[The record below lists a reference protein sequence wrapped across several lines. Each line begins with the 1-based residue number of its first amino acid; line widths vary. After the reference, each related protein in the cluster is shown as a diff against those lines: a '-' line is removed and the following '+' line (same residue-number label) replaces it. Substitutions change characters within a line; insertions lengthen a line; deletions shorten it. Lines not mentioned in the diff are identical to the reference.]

1 LITAI
6 AVSFLSAISFYFRKP
21 LPRIGKVAS
30 KKPNS
35 NLKQIQVQSISETRA
50 VIDLLILTI
59 SAGMTIPS
67 AISMISQTSK
77 TYLAA
82 QLNQALLSQN
92 MGGSFE
98 KEFLDL
104 ANQDRY
110 WKLLIGQLKQSWDQG
125 AMILDNL
132 IDLSYFLLDIER
144 SQTMQKVRS
153 AGVKSVLPL
162 GICFLPAFILVV
174 VIPLVVS
181 FINF

>member
-1 LITAI
+1 
-6 AVSFLSAISFYFRKP
+6 
-21 LPRIGKVAS
+21 
-30 KKPNS
+30 
-35 NLKQIQVQSISETRA
+35 
-50 VIDLLILTI
+50 
-59 SAGMTIPS
+59 
-67 AISMISQTSK
+67 
-77 TYLAA
+77 
-82 QLNQALLSQN
+82 

-98 KEFLDL
+98 KEFLEL
-104 ANQDRY
+104 AKQDRY
-110 WKLLIGQLKQSWDQG
+110 WKLLVGQLKQSWDQG

>member
-1 LITAI
+1 VAI
-6 AVSFLSAISFYFRKP
+6 LSAISFYFRKP
-21 LPRIGKVAS
+21 LPRIGKVNSQNPKS
-30 KKPNS
+30 KR
-35 NLKQIQVQSISETRA
+35 KQTKVHSISETRA

-67 AISMISQTSK
+67 AINTISLNSK
-77 TYLAA
+77 TNLAA

-98 KEFLDL
+98 KEFLEL
-104 ANQDRY
+104 AKQDRY
-110 WKLLIGQLKQSWDQG
+110 WKLLVGQLKQSWDQG

-144 SQTMQKVRS
+144 AQTMQKVRS